1 MPEAASVG
9 GLFSFLLFNLLKQAT
24 LDRPLGTTRRH
35 SRLRLPRLRF
45 SRAGLKTSANFFQ
58 EVGALRALQQ

>member
-9 GLFSFLLFNLLKQAT
+9 GLFSFLLFSLLKQAT
-24 LDRPLGTTRRH
+24 LDRPLGATRRH

-45 SRAGLKTSANFFQ
+45 SRAGLKRSVSFFE
-58 EVGALRALQQ
+58 EVGALHALQQ